1 MRKTLAILLCVG
13 AVFMALSCQRVDK
26 FIVWQGDKE
35 VSAEGGIVEWTPLQK
50 GPTPIIKNV
59 ILQYYDSE
67 WKQVN
72 LEEIK
77 DPGQKVTGQW
87 YEIIAKENCLTIK
100 FSPNNTEYHKEV
112 DVTFD
117 DGVPGGNAAIIIQKS
132 KLL

>member
-1 MRKTLAILLCVG
+1 MRKTLAILLCIG
-13 AVFMALSCQRVDK
+13 AVLMALSCQKVDK

-35 VSAEGGIVEWTPLQK
+35 VSAEGGTVEWTPLQK
-50 GPTPIIKNV
+50 GPTPIIQNV

-77 DPGQKVTGQW
+77 APGQKVKGQW
-87 YEIIAKENCLTIK
+87 YEIIAKVNCLTIK
-100 FSPNNTEYHKEV
+100 FSPNDTEYHREV

-117 DGVPGGNAAIIIQKS
+117 DGVPGGNAANIIQKS
-132 KLL
+132 KVL